1 MISFKSFYR
10 EVDTITEGKYPMWV
24 RGAVGI
30 SVLKVRSLEGQIKTE
45 DDPVKQNELISKQ
58 NTLLSYIT
66 GLGIA
71 VSSTDEKLLQKLRG
85 RKGKGK

>member
-1 MISFKSFYR
+1 
-10 EVDTITEGKYPMWV
+10 MWV

-45 DDPVKQNELISKQ
+45 EDPVKQNELISKQ

>member
-1 MISFKSFYR
+1 
-10 EVDTITEGKYPMWV
+10 MWV

-45 DDPVKQNELISKQ
+45 NDPIKQNELISKQ

-85 RKGKGK
+85 RKGKGKK

>member
-1 MISFKSFYR
+1 
-10 EVDTITEGKYPMWV
+10 MWV

-45 DDPVKQNELISKQ
+45 NDPIKQNELISKQ

>member
-1 MISFKSFYR
+1 
-10 EVDTITEGKYPMWV
+10 MWV

-45 DDPVKQNELISKQ
+45 EDPVKQNELISKQ

-85 RKGKGK
+85 RKGKGKK